1 MRRLMPGIV
10 TNACLIVARSGRTVP
25 PTVPTFGPALAS
37 DLGDFIRV
45 LALLHVHQLALARA
59 DEAPLLRPHPAGPFR
74 LDLRAEL
81 QEAVDQCFR
90 PNGTA
95 RDEDVRRHERVGSC
109 DHRVGVVVW
118 SAADRTLTN
127 RHDTLGCRHLIVHPP
142 HGAAQLERD
151 RTPQE
156 DAVSY
161 AGG

>member
-59 DEAPLLRPHPAGPFR
+59 DQAPLLRPHPAGPFR

-81 QEAVDQCFR
+81 QEAVDQGFR
-90 PNGTA
+90 SHRTA
-95 RDEDVRRHERVGSC
+95 GDEDVRRHERVGPFRSEER
-109 DHRVGVVVW
+109 RVGKECRSRW
-118 SAADRTLTN
+118 SRYHKKKKDKIYLN
-127 RHDTLGCRHLIVHPP
+127 
-142 HGAAQLERD
+142 
-151 RTPQE
+151 
-156 DAVSY
+156 
-161 AGG
+161 